1 MPERHTMNY
10 IESDVFGE
18 LTLVEWRRAH
28 TPAKPRR
35 RLPLRPRFAFAAAA

>member
-35 RLPLRPRFAFAAAA
+35 RLALRPRFAFAAAS